1 MHEHELFLKEKEEID
16 MLLQNHCKIVRVKE
30 NLSGAF
36 VSFQLADQA
45 DEERITTLHLLTP
58 DARKHLTNQLSTKK
72 MEKSRTSR
80 SI

>member
-16 MLLQNHCKIVRVKE
+16 MLLQNDCKIVSVKE

-36 VSFQLADQA
+36 VSFQLADQT

-58 DARKHLTNQLSTKK
+58 DARIYLTNQLSTKK
-72 MEKSRTSR
+72 MEESRT
-80 SI
+80 